1 MAVFAR
7 LRKLLC
13 CRKRFLPFSNSPWTL
28 SAYIKFYIS
37 GKTRHI
43 RYQHF
48 QLGLGKG
55 SMFTVKKKRDEYTSV
70 KVLGAV
76 KDVSIPQEPGG
87 GDGDTR
93 DHEPGE
99 HPGAEVQLTQ
109 GH

>member
-1 MAVFAR
+1 
-7 LRKLLC
+7 
-13 CRKRFLPFSNSPWTL
+13 
-28 SAYIKFYIS
+28 
-37 GKTRHI
+37 
-43 RYQHF
+43 
-48 QLGLGKG
+48 
-55 SMFTVKKKRDEYTSV
+55 MFTVKKKRVEYTSV

>member
-1 MAVFAR
+1 MLTLNFTFQDKQDIYDTDIFAWEN
-7 LRKLLC
+7 L
-13 CRKRFLPFSNSPWTL
+13 
-28 SAYIKFYIS
+28 II
-37 GKTRHI
+37 
-43 RYQHF
+43 
-48 QLGLGKG
+48 
-55 SMFTVKKKRDEYTSV
+55 FTVKKKRVEYTSV